1 MTPTLLIAGNF
12 LREQRWLLVFLLL
25 YISML
30 SLVYGFSAPTDLR
43 DLVGLEKQLAGFA
56 LLFSLSIVTG
66 SLQQE
71 RRTRR
76 IIAVLSKGISRAEY
90 IAGLL
95 LGSVVISGIYCAGMF
110 ASAAGLHSRIGFPL
124 QPILELIVLALI
136 ACVLTNT
143 IALFYATA
151 LHPLFAMLATGMTV
165 GLPFLLAEL
174 FGRGA
179 LNVVAVAALVDGIK
193 EFSFGAGWQFPWS
206 TVWLTLLQTVLFWL
220 AAAWMFS
227 RRDVAVPV
235 E

>member
-1 MTPTLLIAGNF
+1 MTPALLIAGNF

-25 YISML
+25 YVGML
-30 SLVYGFSAPTDLR
+30 SLVYGFSPPMDVR
-43 DLVGLEKQLAGFA
+43 DLLGLEKQLAGFA

-95 LGSVVISGIYCAGMF
+95 LGSVVISGIYCAGMA
-110 ASAAGLHSRIGFPL
+110 ASAVGLHRRIAFPL
-124 QPILELIVLALI
+124 EQILGLIALTLV

-165 GLPFLLAEL
+165 GLPFLLAEV
-174 FGRGA
+174 FGRDA

-193 EFSFGAGWQFPWS
+193 DFSFGTGWRFPWA
-206 TVWLTLLQTVLFWL
+206 TFWLALLQTVLFWL
-220 AAAWMFS
+220 AAAWVFS

>member
-1 MTPTLLIAGNF
+1 
-12 LREQRWLLVFLLL
+12 LLVFLLL
-25 YISML
+25 YVGML
-30 SLVYGFSAPTDLR
+30 SLVYGFSPPMDVR
-43 DLVGLEKQLAGFA
+43 DLLGLEKQLAGFA

-95 LGSVVISGIYCAGMF
+95 LGSVVISGIYCAGMA
-110 ASAAGLHSRIGFPL
+110 ASAVGLHSRIAFPL
-124 QPILELIVLALI
+124 QQVLGLI
-136 ACVLTNT
+136 ALTLMACALTNT
-143 IALFYATA
+143 IALFYATT

-165 GLPFLLAEL
+165 GLPFLLVEIC
-174 FGRGA
+174 GRDA
-179 LNVVAVAALVDGIK
+179 LNVIAVAALVDGIK
-193 EFSFGAGWQFPWS
+193 EFSFGVGWRFPWVA
-206 TVWLTLLQTVLFWL
+206 VWLAPFQTVLFWL
-220 AAAWMFS
+220 AASWVFS